1 MDFIVLCI
9 AGFCVLWCLLC
20 VAHMII
26 GAFERLD
33 SALERVALVDALR
46 LHCHPV
52 LLQRIKALEPTKHYN
67 LDRHAPTIL
76 TEDEFQQYLLLCQTS
91 AEVVRPWWIPPCY
104 VRSVLQVLAG
114 QYVWKVPL
122 LAAMGLEL
130 AMPCTSVSED
140 HEATL

>member
-52 LLQRIKALEPTKHYN
+52 RLQCIEASGPTKKHN
-67 LDRHAPTIL
+67 LDSYALTIL
-76 TEDEFQQYLLLCQTS
+76 NEDEFQQYLLLCQKS

-130 AMPCTSVSED
+130 AMPCSDDD
-140 HEATL
+140 HEQTP

>member
-52 LLQRIKALEPTKHYN
+52 LVQRIEASGPTKKHN
-67 LDRHAPTIL
+67 LDSYALTIL
-76 TEDEFQQYLLLCQTS
+76 TEDEFQQYLLLCQKS

-130 AMPCTSVSED
+130 AMPCSDD
-140 HEATL
+140 HEQTP